1 MKNYTEMS
9 KLDTFEDR
17 FNYLSLNGVVGDQTF
32 GAERYLNQ
40 DFYHNDR
47 EWKRIRDKV
56 IIRDSANGYP
66 CDLGCPD
73 HPIIGERIIIHH
85 IQPIQS
91 TDILGRTSRLT
102 DLNNLVCTTD
112 RTHNA
117 IHYGS
122 FESLPKDYI
131 PRKPND
137 TIPWR

>member
-9 KLDTFEDR
+9 TLGTFKER
-17 FNYLSLNGVVGDQTF
+17 VEYLSMKGCVGEQTF

-40 DFYHNDR
+40 DFYRSR
-47 EWKRIRDKV
+47 EWKKIRDQV

-73 HPIIGERIIIHH
+73 HPIIGEKVIIHH
-85 IQPIQS
+85 ICPIRS
-91 TDILGRTSRLT
+91 ADILGRSAELM

-122 FESLPKDYI
+122 IESLPKDYT
-131 PRKPND
+131 PRQPND